1 MSRRP
6 VANDSST
13 AEQSTVSP
21 ISFEEAMV
29 EVEGIVQEMDGED
42 VPLEQLMEKFSRG
55 KKLLNFCQSRIDEAQ
70 QRVELI
76 SSGQDGAELQPFTTG
91 SDSVQGSTKTAS
103 GKSTSNSLPPANDQD
118 DDIRL
123 K

>member
-29 EVEGIVQEMDGED
+29 ELEGIVQEMDGED

-76 SSGQDGAELQPFTTG
+76 SAGQDGAELQPFTAG
-91 SDSVQGSTKTAS
+91 NDPAQGSNKTAP
-103 GKSTSNSLPPANDQD
+103 GKSSSNSLPPANDQD

>member
-6 VANDSST
+6 AANDPSA
-13 AEQSTVSP
+13 AEQSTVSS

-29 EVEGIVQEMDGED
+29 ELEGIVQEMDGED

-55 KKLLNFCQSRIDEAQ
+55 KKLLNFCQNRIDEAQ

-76 SSGQDGAELQPFTTG
+76 SAGQDGAELQPFTAG
-91 SDSVQGSTKTAS
+91 NDSTSSTSKAAT
-103 GKSTSNSLPPANDQD
+103 GKSPNNTLPPANDQD

>member
-6 VANDSST
+6 VANDPSA
-13 AEQSTVSP
+13 AEQSAVSS
-21 ISFEEAMV
+21 ISFEEAMA
-29 EVEGIVQEMDGED
+29 ELEGIVQEMDGED
-42 VPLEQLMEKFSRG
+42 VPLEHLMEKFSRG
-55 KKLLNFCQSRIDEAQ
+55 KKLLNFCQNRIDEAQ

-76 SSGQDGAELQPFTTG
+76 SAGQDGAELQPFTAG
-91 SDSVQGSTKTAS
+91 NDSASNITKAAS
-103 GKSTSNSLPPANDQD
+103 GKSQNNSLPPANDQD